1 MANFSLHFSED
12 RMPEFIYRPVLHKFL
27 FKLKILFECAII
39 ARALRVFLYLSW
51 NSQTLIFQNI

>member
-12 RMPEFIYRPVLHKFL
+12 EENRMPEFIYRPVLYKFL

-39 ARALRVFLYLSW
+39 ARGLSMFLYL
-51 NSQTLIFQNI
+51 LP